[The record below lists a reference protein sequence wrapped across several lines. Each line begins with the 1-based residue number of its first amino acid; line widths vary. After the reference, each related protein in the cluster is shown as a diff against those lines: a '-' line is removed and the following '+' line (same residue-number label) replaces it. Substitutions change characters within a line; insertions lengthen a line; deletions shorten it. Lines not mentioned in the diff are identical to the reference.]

1 MSDDREKNGGKSG
14 EEFLSRW
21 SRLKQEAGS
30 QPPAGQQPAIPVA
43 DPKAPLPKL
52 PPLDKLTMDSDFRGF
67 FHPKVG
73 EDLRR
78 AALKKL
84 FADPHFNIMDGL
96 DVYIDDY
103 SKPDPLPAAMLAQLR
118 QAQKI
123 IEWAKENTDDAAA
136 KTAKQPAENT
146 PLPLAGPPQFVE
158 RPQDAEQCAEPQ
170 STKPARE
177 S

>member
-1 MSDDREKNGGKSG
+1 MSEDGEKSG
-14 EEFLSRW
+14 EVFLARW

-30 QPPAGQQPAIPVA
+30 HPPAEQQPAAPVA
-43 DPKAPLPKL
+43 DPKSLSPEL
-52 PPLDKLTMDSDFRGF
+52 PPIDKLTMDSDFRGF

-84 FADPHFNIMDGL
+84 FADPHFNVMDGL

-103 SKPDPLPAAMLAQLR
+103 SQPNPLPAAMLAQLR

-123 IEWAKENTDDAAA
+123 IGWAREGTDDAAA
-136 KTAKQPAENT
+136 KTAQQPAEHT
-146 PLPLAGPPQFVE
+146 SLPLADQVPPVVAGPQN
-158 RPQDAEQCAEPQ
+158 AEQRAEPQ
-170 STKPARE
+170 TAKPARE